1 MFMKNINNSLPLQQ
15 EHHVPQ
21 INISF
26 KAVHQT
32 IIDVV
37 NQKNCDE
44 SGTDSMINLSFY

>member
-1 MFMKNINNSLPLQQ
+1 MFTKNINNTLPLQQ

-26 KAVHQT
+26 NDVHQT
-32 IIDVV
+32 IVDVV
-37 NQKNCDE
+37 NQQNCGG

>member
-1 MFMKNINNSLPLQQ
+1 MFTKNINNTLPLQQ

-26 KAVHQT
+26 NDVHH
-32 IIDVV
+32 IVDVV

-44 SGTDSMINLSFY
+44 SSTDSMINLSFY